1 MKKYIT
7 IIVIYKMPYDLRKI
21 RNKNLYKVF
30 NTNTGKIFSHHTT
43 KEKAESQIRLLYS
56 LKKKM

>member
-1 MKKYIT
+1 
-7 IIVIYKMPYDLRKI
+7 MPYNIRKI

-30 NTNTGKIFSHHTT
+30 NSNTGKIFSHHTT

-56 LKKKM
+56 FKNKR

>member
-1 MKKYIT
+1 
-7 IIVIYKMPYDLRKI
+7 MPYNIRKI

-30 NTNTGKIFSHHTT
+30 NSNTGKIFSHHTT

-56 LKKKM
+56 SKNKKQK